1 MVFLYFQLIKKLIE
15 CAWGS
20 SSNVSRIEEEKA
32 VHRVRGLTCC
42 GGEGVKVGWEVGALA
57 GDRDRLDKE
66 GSRGEGGMLFLIGLS
81 MDRILELGAWQTG
94 VQGDSKLLV

>member
-1 MVFLYFQLIKKLIE
+1 MVFLYFQLIKKLME

-57 GDRDRLDKE
+57 GDR
-66 GSRGEGGMLFLIGLS
+66 GQGRGEGKAGGFFPLQRKTAQRDNVL
-81 MDRILELGAWQTG
+81 
-94 VQGDSKLLV
+94 

>member
-1 MVFLYFQLIKKLIE
+1 MLLGDQLG
-15 CAWGS
+15 GS
-20 SSNVSRIEEEKA
+20 GSPWARDK
-32 VHRVRGLTCC
+32 
-42 GGEGVKVGWEVGALA
+42 
-57 GDRDRLDKE
+57 DRLDKE